1 MPELASGAAMRRR
14 EFIQIIAGS
23 AVTASPLAARAQQP
37 AVPVVGFLN
46 SSSRE
51 GYAKFLAEFRRG
63 LNSMGFVEGQ
73 TVVVEYRWAE
83 GHYDRL
89 PDLVADLIR
98 RQVAVIAAT
107 STPAALAARKA
118 TTTIPVVFTSGSDP
132 VELGLVTNIARP
144 GGNVTGATQITMEVG
159 PKRVELLH
167 QLIPNATVLAI
178 AVNPD
183 NPAVAAVQIQHA
195 QDATRALGLKLE
207 VVRARNEEEFDK
219 AVAGLPQRA
228 GGLVIGAGD
237 TFFLSESAKLAE
249 IAVRHKVPAIF
260 HGREFAAAGGLLS
273 YGASVAES
281 YLLAGVYT
289 GRILRGEKPGDLP
302 VQRSSKLEI
311 FINMKTAK
319 TLSVTIPQGL
329 MIAADEV
336 FE

>member
-1 MPELASGAAMRRR
+1 MRRR
-14 EFIQIIAGS
+14 DFITIVGS
-23 AVTASPLAARAQQP
+23 AAATWPLAARAQQT
-37 AVPVVGFLN
+37 ATPVVGFLN
-46 SSSRE
+46 GASAA
-51 GYAKFLAEFRRG
+51 GYTKFLSEFRRG

-73 TVVVEYRWAE
+73 NVHVEYRWAD
-83 GHYDRL
+83 GHYERL
-89 PDLVADLIR
+89 PELAADLIR

-107 STPAALAARKA
+107 STPAALAAKKA
-118 TTTIPVVFTSGSDP
+118 TATVPIVFTSGSDP

-167 QLIPNATVLAI
+167 QLLPNATVLAI

-183 NPAVAAVQIQHA
+183 NPAVAAVQIRHA
-195 QDATRALGLKLE
+195 QDATGALGLKLE
-207 VVRARNEEEFDK
+207 VVQARTEEEFDK
-219 AVAGLPQRA
+219 AVADLPQRA

-237 TFFLSESAKLAE
+237 SFFLSESAKLAE

-260 HGREFAAAGGLLS
+260 HGREFAAAGGLVS

-311 FINMKTAK
+311 YINLKTAK
-319 TLSVTIPQGL
+319 ALGIAIPQGL
-329 MIAADEV
+329 MITADEV